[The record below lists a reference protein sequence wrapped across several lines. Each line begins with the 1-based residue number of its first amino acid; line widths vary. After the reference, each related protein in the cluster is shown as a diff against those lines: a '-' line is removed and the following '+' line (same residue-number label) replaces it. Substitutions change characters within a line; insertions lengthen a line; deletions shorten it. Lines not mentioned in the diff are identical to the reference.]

1 MSRTLCEAA
10 HVAGARGEHGAVIAV
25 VGGYRAGAWLEQRGA
40 GTRARVMAAVARG
53 LAGSCGAAGACSAS
67 ALYRRP
73 GTRGTAGGG
82 ALSEDTQLVV
92 KRLMRKIK
100 SDLI

>member
-10 HVAGARGEHGAVIAV
+10 QVAGARGEHGAVIAV
-25 VGGYRAGAWLEQRGA
+25 VGGYRAGAWLQLRGA

-73 GTRGTAGGG
+73 GTRGTAGA

-92 KRLMRKIK
+92 KHLMRKIK
-100 SDLI
+100 SDLP

>member
-40 GTRARVMAAVARG
+40 GTRARVMAAVTRG

-73 GTRGTAGGG
+73 GTRSTADEG
-82 ALSEDTQLVV
+82 ALNEDTQLVV
-92 KRLMRKIK
+92 KHVMRKIK
-100 SDLI
+100 SELE